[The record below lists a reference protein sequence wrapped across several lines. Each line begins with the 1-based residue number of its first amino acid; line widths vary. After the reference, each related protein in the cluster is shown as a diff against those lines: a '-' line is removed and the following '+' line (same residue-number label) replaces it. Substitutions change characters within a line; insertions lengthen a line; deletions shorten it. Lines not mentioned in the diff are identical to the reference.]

1 MAQQFDPYSPP
12 RKLILLLDGT
22 KKEYGDRTT
31 NVFHLY
37 SMLPPSS
44 TQLTYYQPGIGS
56 LEDASAFS
64 KLTDAAFAFTLKKHL
79 KAAYTFVIKN
89 CKVSVNIMII
99 ILVSHFSL

>member
-1 MAQQFDPYSPP
+1 MSPRLDPQSLP

-37 SMLPPSS
+37 SMLLSSS

-56 LEDASAFS
+56 LEDASRLS

-89 CKVSVNIMII
+89 CKRRLTSIEF
-99 ILVSHFSL
+99 LL